1 MLPLQRPLSNRFNI
15 VKIGLSGNIVA
26 DTPSC
31 SWLVI
36 VWLSGLAEDF
46 VGNLGHMATL
56 VARAFELVLARLA
69 AAVEAG
75 DGGGSVGRTTGDLTQ
90 LSQPSEA
97 VRQADD
103 HHTEMQ

>member
-1 MLPLQRPLSNRFNI
+1 MLPLQRPLSNRFKI
-15 VKIGLSGNIVA
+15 VNIGLSGNIVA
-26 DTPSC
+26 ATPSC
-31 SWLVI
+31 SWLAI

-75 DGGGSVGRTTGDLTQ
+75 DGGGTVGRTTRNLTQ
-90 LSQPSEA
+90 LSQPTEA
-97 VRQADD
+97 VGQAHN
-103 HHTEMQ
+103 HHAEME

>member
-1 MLPLQRPLSNRFNI
+1 MLPLQRPPSNRFKIENI
-15 VKIGLSGNIVA
+15 GPSDDIVA
-26 DTPSC
+26 DTASC
-31 SWLVI
+31 SWLAI

-56 VARAFELVLARLA
+56 IARAFELVLARLA

-75 DGGGSVGRTTGDLTQ
+75 DSGGSVGRTTGNLTQ

-103 HHTEMQ
+103 HHAEMQ